1 MSLSGTI
8 NAVYVRSQDL
18 RRVCEY
24 YGGEQCNAA
33 NLVCSSRRYVG
44 AEFMAVKVDSSW
56 GEEPFDLAEDSREFG
71 EAVGLR
77 LKTRG
82 SEDAVVYEHWQ
93 DGRWVRR
100 LTFTPGLGWDRVQGE
115 PEAWEEKL
123 FTKPL
128 AKGARVP
135 ALKGDA
141 LFMALLAHFRL
152 PGIWPD

>member
-18 RRVCEY
+18 RRVCAVYAE
-24 YGGEQCNAA
+24 GCSAA
-33 NLVCSSRRYVG
+33 DLTRWFKRYVG
-44 AEFMAVKVDSSW
+44 AKFMAVKVDSFW
-56 GEEPFDLAEDSREFG
+56 KEEPFDLAEDSREFG

-82 SEDAVVYEHWQ
+82 DEDSVVYEHWK
-93 DGRWVRR
+93 DGKWVRR
-100 LTFTPGLGWDRVQGE
+100 LTFTPELGWDCVQGE
-115 PEAWEEKL
+115 SEAWEAKV
-123 FTKPL
+123 FTEPL

-141 LFMALLAHFRL
+141 FFMTLLAHFRL
-152 PGIWPD
+152 PGVWPD